1 MNRFALLSAAAL
13 LAACTAK
20 DAAKTD
26 STVAQAGAPAASRG
40 AFDPATHTATI
51 YAKEFAFEAPD
62 SISAG
67 LTTFNLVNDGAALH
81 HVQLVRLDSGKTMAD
96 FEAVMKNPGTPP
108 PAWAVFVG
116 GPNAPDPKGT
126 TNATLDLKEGNYVML
141 CLVDLPDH
149 VPHFAKGM
157 VKPFKVT
164 AAAGTPAVAP
174 TPDVTISLVDYN
186 FAVKGNLTAG
196 KHTIKIENN
205 GPQVHEIEIIR
216 LAPGKTMK
224 DLGDWMAKPDGPP
237 PANAIGGLAA
247 TLKGGSAFYNVEL
260 TPGKYVMICFVPDA
274 KDGKPHMEH
283 GMVKEFEVK

>member
-1 MNRFALLSAAAL
+1 
-13 LAACTAK
+13 
-20 DAAKTD
+20 
-26 STVAQAGAPAASRG
+26 
-40 AFDPATHTATI
+40 
-51 YAKEFAFEAPD
+51 
-62 SISAG
+62 
-67 LTTFNLVNDGAALH
+67 
-81 HVQLVRLDSGKTMAD
+81 
-96 FEAVMKNPGTPP
+96 
-108 PAWAVFVG
+108 
-116 GPNAPDPKGT
+116 
-126 TNATLDLKEGNYVML
+126 ML

-157 VKPFKVT
+157 VKPLKVT

-216 LAPGKTMK
+216 FAPGKTMK
-224 DLGDWMAKPDGPP
+224 DLGDWMAKPEGPP
-237 PANAIGGLAA
+237 PANGIGGLAA